1 MRIGILTGEY
11 PPMQGGIGAH
21 CDVLARKFVEQG
33 QHVFVFSGDGT
44 QVQTPDIPLTTHR
57 GWGIGCIQ
65 AVGRW
70 AKENQ
75 LDVINLHFQTAAY
88 NMSAVIHFLPNFV
101 QSPPIVTTF
110 HDLRFPYL
118 FPKAGRLRDDILMH
132 LAKSSAGIIV
142 TNHEDFQRIQ
152 HLKNSQIIP
161 IGSSILFSQIGKYDR
176 TLWRERAGVGEN
188 EFLIAHFGFINH
200 SKGVDMLLYALL
212 VLRQQGIPAHLLMI
226 GGRTG
231 TADPTNAAYAKT
243 IDDLIE
249 QLQLES
255 VITWTGF
262 VKSEQVSAFLR
273 AADVVALPFRDGASY
288 RRSSLMAAIHHGC
301 VIVTTKPRIEIPAF
315 INGENMMTFPA
326 DDPVALADLL
336 RSLYAVP
343 SLGKTLKQGVHEL
356 RQQFNWDTIA
366 RDNVA
371 FFQRVIGFY
380 AS

>member
-21 CDVLARKFVEQG
+21 CDVLARKLVEQG
-33 QHVFVFSGDGT
+33 HDVFVFSGHDAEQQSPT
-44 QVQTPDIPLTTHR
+44 LPITTHR
-57 GWGIGCIQ
+57 GWGVGCIP
-65 AVGRW
+65 AISRW
-70 AKENQ
+70 AKKNK

-88 NMSAVIHFLPNFV
+88 NMSAVVHFLPQV
-101 QSPPIVTTF
+101 IQSPPIITTF

-118 FPKAGRLRDDILMH
+118 FPKAGKLRDDIVTH
-132 LAKSSAGIIV
+132 LVKHSAGVVV
-142 TNHEDFQRIQ
+142 TNHEDFRQIQ
-152 HLKNSQIIP
+152 ALNTSEIIP
-161 IGSSILFSQIGKYDR
+161 IGSSILSIQEDNFDR

-200 SKGVDMLLYALL
+200 SKGVDMLLYALS

-249 QLQLES
+249 QLQLEP

-356 RQQFNWDTIA
+356 RQQFNWDSIA

-371 FFQRVIGFY
+371 FFQRVIGVR